1 MKNFI
6 EKVNGKMHALYS
18 RTQKAVNNEDG
29 VSTIEWVGLAA
40 VIVAL
45 MFAVA
50 TAMDGQGSG
59 LAETIVTK
67 ISDMLESI
75 GS

>member
-6 EKVNGKMHALYS
+6 EKVNGKMHALYA

-50 TAMDGQGSG
+50 SAMGSQGEG
-59 LAETIVTK
+59 LASIIVNK
-67 ISDMLESI
+67 IGEMLQSI

>member
-6 EKVNGKMHALYS
+6 EKVNGKMQALYA

-50 TAMDGQGSG
+50 SAMGSQGEG
-59 LAETIVTK
+59 LADVIVTK
-67 ISDMLESI
+67 IGEMLKSI

>member
-6 EKVNGKMHALYS
+6 EKVNGKMQALYA

>member
-6 EKVNGKMHALYS
+6 EKVNGKMHALYA